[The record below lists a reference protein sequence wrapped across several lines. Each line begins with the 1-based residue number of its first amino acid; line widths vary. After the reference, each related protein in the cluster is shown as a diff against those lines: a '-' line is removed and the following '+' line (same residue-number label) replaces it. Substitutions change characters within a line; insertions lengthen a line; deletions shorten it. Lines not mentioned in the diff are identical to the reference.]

1 MRKYLLH
8 VLIISFAF
16 AFQVSAYDKTDL
28 KKAKATRDCSD
39 CDLSDA
45 DLSGANLRKADL
57 YSADLRNANLSGAC
71 LSEANLSE
79 VLGLNIEQLSKVE
92 TLYKAKLD
100 PELMEQVEDKYP
112 HLLEE
117 PK

>member
-1 MRKYLLH
+1 M
-8 VLIISFAF
+8 F

-57 YSADLRNANLSGAC
+57 YSADLRNANLSGANLSGAC

-100 PELMEQVEDKYP
+100 PELMEQVKDKYP
-112 HLLEE
+112 HLLKKPEY
-117 PK
+117 